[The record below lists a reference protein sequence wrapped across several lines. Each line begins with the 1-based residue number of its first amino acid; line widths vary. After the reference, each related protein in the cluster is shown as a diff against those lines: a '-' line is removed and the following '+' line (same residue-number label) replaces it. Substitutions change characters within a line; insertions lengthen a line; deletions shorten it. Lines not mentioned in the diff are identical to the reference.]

1 MSGGRA
7 EGRDMVENERAGLAA
22 RVEGRAS
29 HRDRRWAG
37 RTQRDFHHGLLGHGA
52 RGAVAAVLVVAIGL
66 LCVMLLLPL
75 TASTS
80 AAVREITLITRDMAF
95 YLEGESEPNP
105 TIQLRAGE
113 EARFTV
119 LNRDPGLTH
128 NLAVEAWGL
137 ETRYL
142 KTEAST
148 TVLVRAPARPGR
160 QVYVCVP
167 HEKMMRGIIEVVE
180 DD

>member
-1 MSGGRA
+1 MFDGRA
-7 EGRDMVENERAGLAA
+7 EGRDMVEHERAGL
-22 RVEGRAS
+22 
-29 HRDRRWAG
+29 
-37 RTQRDFHHGLLGHGA
+37 GHGA
-52 RGAVAAVLVVAIGL
+52 GGAVAAVLVAAIGL
-66 LCVMLLLPL
+66 LCVVLLLPL

-80 AAVREITLITRDMAF
+80 TAVREIALVTRDMAF

-113 EARFTV
+113 EVRFTV

-142 KTEAST
+142 ENEAST

-167 HEKMMRGIIEVVE
+167 HDKMMRGIIEVV
-180 DD
+180 DDD

>member
-7 EGRDMVENERAGLAA
+7 EGRDMVENERAG
-22 RVEGRAS
+22 RKNG
-29 HRDRRWAG
+29 
-37 RTQRDFHHGLLGHGA
+37 T
-52 RGAVAAVLVVAIGL
+52 RGAVAAVLVAAVGL
-66 LCVMLLLPL
+66 LCAVLLLPL

-80 AAVREITLITRDMAF
+80 AAVREITLVTRDRAF

-113 EARFTV
+113 EVRFTV
-119 LNRDPGLTH
+119 HNRDPGFTH

-167 HEKMMRGIIEVVE
+167 HEKMMRGIIEVVQG
-180 DD
+180 D